1 MVAKNS
7 WRRACVLFEM
17 SQFSLPHG
25 NRERNEKMRK
35 SPMRKLVCF
44 DSDGTF
50 RHGKTGEVP
59 ESAIR
64 AIKELQSRNIGVVLC
79 TGRHPI
85 ELEKMDLLKYGFD
98 GFVCVNGQ
106 LVLDKE
112 LNDIST
118 KTIEGNDKEVLLKL
132 FHSMTDP
139 MILFERNRLFMNFHN
154 ELVEELKSDPQL
166 YICDVD
172 KYDGAEIFMATIIRP
187 EEKHIVVS
195 NLEVAPWHPFAH
207 DIILPGLGKKYGVE
221 RYMEKEGIEW
231 SNVIAFG
238 DSGNDTEMLEYAG
251 LGIAMGN
258 AKDEVKR
265 IAKYVTDCVEENGI
279 LNALVKLHIID

>member
-1 MVAKNS
+1 
-7 WRRACVLFEM
+7 
-17 SQFSLPHG
+17 
-25 NRERNEKMRK
+25 MRK

-85 ELEKMDLLKYGFD
+85 ELEKMGLLKYGFD

-139 MILFERNRLFMNFHN
+139 MILFERNRLFQN
-154 ELVEELKSDPQL
+154 
-166 YICDVD
+166 
-172 KYDGAEIFMATIIRP
+172 IRASSRISLRLP
-187 EEKHIVVS
+187 L
-195 NLEVAPWHPFAH
+195 NRWFLEVISKGLRF
-207 DIILPGLGKKYGVE
+207 ILSTSASKAK
-221 RYMEKEGIEW
+221 IELF
-231 SNVIAFG
+231 NLA
-238 DSGNDTEMLEYAG
+238 
-251 LGIAMGN
+251 
-258 AKDEVKR
+258 
-265 IAKYVTDCVEENGI
+265 
-279 LNALVKLHIID
+279 